1 MNELSYTRAASSCF
15 SLACFAVAILSG
27 LVADRAADKVLMDA
41 LLAMTGGYIVGS
53 LAAMALGR
61 VFKDSV
67 AAYKAANP
75 VPTLPDPLEHG
86 PLGGDPSTGSAAV
99 S

>member
-41 LLAMTGGYIVGS
+41 LLAMTGGYVVGS
-53 LAAMALGR
+53 LAALALGR
-61 VFKDSV
+61 VFRDSV
-67 AAYKAANP
+67 ASYKAANP
-75 VPTLPDPLEHG
+75 LPTLPDPLEHG
-86 PLGGDPSTGSAAV
+86 QLGGDASTGSPAA